1 MHHFTPLLLMLACLL
16 MGPAQ
21 AQRDIP
27 QTQSH
32 TADLSQLEGV
42 TLKNGHSLMLVISNV
57 RIQKSG
63 GNLDKIT
70 AANQAL
76 APTLLQ
82 KVGGFEIH
90 KINRNAATSDQ
101 PKQARQGYLFQG
113 KTVPVFAETGSGQDY
128 VGTAYLDDVQ
138 KMGLISKEVAVKFNT
153 GVVPARYT
161 GLGAKELVK
170 GSGLYV
176 FQVNDIYAWLNL
188 VSSLQEDSQV
198 DLVEPHIVTAFDRPH

>member
-16 MGPAQ
+16 IGPAQ
-21 AQRDIP
+21 AQRYLT

-32 TADLSQLEGV
+32 NADHSQLEGV
-42 TLKNGHSLMLVISNV
+42 TLKNGHSFMLVISNV
-57 RIQKSG
+57 KIQKSVD
-63 GNLDKIT
+63 NLDKIT

-90 KINRNAATSDQ
+90 KINRNAAASDQ

-113 KTVPVFAETGSGQDY
+113 KTVPEFEEAGTGQDY
-128 VGTAYLDDVQ
+128 VGTAYLHDVQ

-153 GVVPARYT
+153 NGIPDRYT

-198 DLVEPHIVTAFDRPH
+198 DLVEPHIVTAFDRPN

>member
-1 MHHFTPLLLMLACLL
+1 MNRFTLILWLAVCLQV
-16 MGPAQ
+16 GNVQ
-21 AQRDIP
+21 AQHDLQKLPI
-27 QTQSH
+27 QT
-32 TADLSQLEGV
+32 AYFSQLEGV

-63 GNLDKIT
+63 GNIDKIT

-90 KINRNAATSDQ
+90 KINRNAAASDK
-101 PKQARQGYLFQG
+101 PEQARQDYLFQG

-128 VGTAYLDDVQ
+128 VGTAYLHDVQ

-198 DLVEPHIVTAFDRPH
+198 DLVEPHIVTAFDKPN

>member
-1 MHHFTPLLLMLACLL
+1 
-16 MGPAQ
+16 MGPAR
-21 AQRDIP
+21 AQRSIP

-32 TADLSQLEGV
+32 TADFSQLEGV
-42 TLKNGHSLMLVISNV
+42 ALKNGHSFMLVISNV
-57 RIQKSG
+57 KILKSG
-63 GNLDKIT
+63 ANLDKIT

-82 KVGGFEIH
+82 KVGNFEIH
-90 KINRNAATSDQ
+90 KINRNDATSD
-101 PKQARQGYLFQG
+101 KAEQAMQGFLSQG

-128 VGTAYLDDVQ
+128 VGAAYLDDVQ

-153 GVVPARYT
+153 IGIPDRYT
-161 GLGAKELVK
+161 AMGAKELVK

-176 FQVNDIYAWLNL
+176 FQVSDIYAWLNL

-198 DLVEPHIVTAFDRPH
+198 NLVEPHIVTAFDRPN